1 MTSLPYVIIIM
12 MNCNKEKFQLWS
24 GMKVIVP
31 SKSVPNQ
38 KWRCDP
44 MRSDKSHLLIIKEE
58 KNQVVIIKISQGMH
72 SQLVFYKTVWGI
84 PVCGSVIEWNK
95 SNSGKSANLIS
106 RKLRYII
113 IWSSDVAREQFEFL
127 YYLWYT
133 SPFLYWLRYFPF
145 TSSNHK
151 TISRSV
157 VANCWTSQN
166 HVFNFAC
173 SRIFMGDSN
182 SRLRYFLEMSWK
194 CYFIGW

>member
-72 SQLVFYKTVWGI
+72 SQLAFYQNVRGV
-84 PVCGSVIEWNK
+84 PVCGSVIE
-95 SNSGKSANLIS
+95 
-106 RKLRYII
+106 
-113 IWSSDVAREQFEFL
+113 
-127 YYLWYT
+127 
-133 SPFLYWLRYFPF
+133 
-145 TSSNHK
+145 
-151 TISRSV
+151 
-157 VANCWTSQN
+157 
-166 HVFNFAC
+166 
-173 SRIFMGDSN
+173 
-182 SRLRYFLEMSWK
+182 
-194 CYFIGW
+194 

>member
-72 SQLVFYKTVWGI
+72 SQLVFYKTVRGI
-84 PVCGSVIEWNK
+84 PVCGSVIE
-95 SNSGKSANLIS
+95 
-106 RKLRYII
+106 
-113 IWSSDVAREQFEFL
+113 
-127 YYLWYT
+127 
-133 SPFLYWLRYFPF
+133 
-145 TSSNHK
+145 
-151 TISRSV
+151 
-157 VANCWTSQN
+157 
-166 HVFNFAC
+166 
-173 SRIFMGDSN
+173 
-182 SRLRYFLEMSWK
+182 
-194 CYFIGW
+194 

>member
-84 PVCGSVIEWNK
+84 PVCGSVIE
-95 SNSGKSANLIS
+95 
-106 RKLRYII
+106 
-113 IWSSDVAREQFEFL
+113 
-127 YYLWYT
+127 
-133 SPFLYWLRYFPF
+133 
-145 TSSNHK
+145 
-151 TISRSV
+151 
-157 VANCWTSQN
+157 
-166 HVFNFAC
+166 
-173 SRIFMGDSN
+173 
-182 SRLRYFLEMSWK
+182 
-194 CYFIGW
+194 